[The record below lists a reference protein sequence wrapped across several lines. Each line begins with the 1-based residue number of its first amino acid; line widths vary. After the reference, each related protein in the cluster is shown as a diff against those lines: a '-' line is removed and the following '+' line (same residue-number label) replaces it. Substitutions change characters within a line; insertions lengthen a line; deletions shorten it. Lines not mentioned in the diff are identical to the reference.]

1 MPNELLLIL
10 SLLLTFSFVL
20 AAFYFFKEQGL
31 FLWTTIATIAANI
44 EVLII
49 VNAFGMEMTLGNI
62 LFASTFLVTDI
73 LSELYGKKEAQK
85 AVYLGIATSVIFIC
99 ISQSWLLYT
108 PNQND
113 FVMPSMNTIFSNT
126 PRLMLVGI
134 LVYVIVQLF
143 DVWLYHKWWD
153 FTNRKWGDARRFLWL
168 RNNGSTLVS
177 QALNTILFNV
187 GAFWG
192 IYSAK
197 TILSIALSSY
207 VIFLVTSLADTP
219 FVYLARYLKDK
230 NIDFHTFMSNS
241 LEKQDLFLDILEE
254 AEEEIGFEV
263 KDCPV
268 RIEALAMANGEFI
281 VTVTRVI
288 PETKNIHKK
297 ISAKRKNIKTNAKYA
312 IYKFASFEDFCNF
325 ITFLE
330 NHNLSLSYKVA
341 QNILLYLY
349 KEEYYIVFDSI
360 NINYSDIQ
368 KFNSAIIEFAKF
380 VNNSKV
386 FISKLLE
393 NGQLIIANNAIKI
406 GMKYF

>member
-62 LFASTFLVTDI
+62 LFAST
-73 LSELYGKKEAQK
+73 
-85 AVYLGIATSVIFIC
+85 YLGIATSVIFIC

-113 FVMPSMNTIFSNT
+113 FVMPSMKTIFSNT

-197 TILSIALSSY
+197 TIVSIALSSY

-230 NIDFHTFMSNS
+230 NIFFRAGRD
-241 LEKQDLFLDILEE
+241 
-254 AEEEIGFEV
+254 
-263 KDCPV
+263 
-268 RIEALAMANGEFI
+268 
-281 VTVTRVI
+281 
-288 PETKNIHKK
+288 
-297 ISAKRKNIKTNAKYA
+297 
-312 IYKFASFEDFCNF
+312 
-325 ITFLE
+325 
-330 NHNLSLSYKVA
+330 
-341 QNILLYLY
+341 
-349 KEEYYIVFDSI
+349 
-360 NINYSDIQ
+360 
-368 KFNSAIIEFAKF
+368 
-380 VNNSKV
+380 
-386 FISKLLE
+386 
-393 NGQLIIANNAIKI
+393 
-406 GMKYF
+406 

>member
-10 SLLLTFSFVL
+10 SLLITFSFVL

-113 FVMPSMNTIFSNT
+113 FVMPSMKTIFSNT

-143 DVWLYHKWWD
+143 DVWL
-153 FTNRKWGDARRFLWL
+153 LWL

-230 NIDFHTFMSNS
+230 NIFFRAG
-241 LEKQDLFLDILEE
+241 QD
-254 AEEEIGFEV
+254 
-263 KDCPV
+263 
-268 RIEALAMANGEFI
+268 
-281 VTVTRVI
+281 
-288 PETKNIHKK
+288 
-297 ISAKRKNIKTNAKYA
+297 
-312 IYKFASFEDFCNF
+312 
-325 ITFLE
+325 
-330 NHNLSLSYKVA
+330 
-341 QNILLYLY
+341 
-349 KEEYYIVFDSI
+349 
-360 NINYSDIQ
+360 
-368 KFNSAIIEFAKF
+368 
-380 VNNSKV
+380 
-386 FISKLLE
+386 
-393 NGQLIIANNAIKI
+393 
-406 GMKYF
+406 